1 MPREFS
7 DPYTYP
13 SISVLRNIP
22 GLRAESAL
30 RCLEHEH
37 AALRIE
43 ELCENPISG
52 WIDLVHLKAIHAHV
66 FQDVCEWAG
75 EVRRTN
81 ISKEASRFAQPAFIE
96 GEAKRFN
103 GELAAEGNLR
113 SMDKLAFVDCLAHY
127 YAEWSA
133 LHPFLEGSG
142 RATRE
147 LIGKLARGAGFDFD
161 QTRIDNSKDQ

>member
-1 MPREFS
+1 MPWPRTKWLRLLQPLPMPREFS

-13 SISVLRNIP
+13 STSVLRNIP

-30 RCLEHEH
+30 RCLEHDH

-81 ISKEASRFAQPAFIE
+81 MVRVNYPGRPATTI
-96 GEAKRFN
+96 
-103 GELAAEGNLR
+103 LAGGGGG
-113 SMDKLAFVDCLAHY
+113 CL
-127 YAEWSA
+127 
-133 LHPFLEGSG
+133 GSQC
-142 RATRE
+142 
-147 LIGKLARGAGFDFD
+147 GF
-161 QTRIDNSKDQ
+161 SVLS